1 MALPFRLEVLPLP
14 ERFSDKMA
22 VRRKVTCHRR
32 AVDFVVLPRR
42 LKYCA
47 TGRIDSRPPKTAADR
62 AASFVVVS
70 SATLGLDLERH
81 QAGAYLLIEM
91 LRAWDRVFATS

>member
-1 MALPFRLEVLPLP
+1 MGV
-14 ERFSDKMA
+14 
-22 VRRKVTCHRR
+22 VRKVRCHRG

-42 LKYCA
+42 SKYCA
-47 TGRIDSRPPKTAADR
+47 AGRIDSRPPKSAADG

-70 SATLGLDLERH
+70 SAALGLNLERH
-81 QAGAYLLIEM
+81 QAGAYLLIET